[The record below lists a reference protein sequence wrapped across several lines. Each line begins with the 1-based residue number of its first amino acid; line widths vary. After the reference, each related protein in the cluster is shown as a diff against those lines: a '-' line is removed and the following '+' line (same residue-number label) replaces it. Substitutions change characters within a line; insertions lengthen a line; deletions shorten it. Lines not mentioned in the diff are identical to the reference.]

1 MKYDVTV
8 IGAGVV
14 GSLIARALSRYEL
27 KLCLVDKDSDVSMG
41 ASKANSGIVHA
52 GYAAKPGTLKA
63 LLNVKGNEMMDTVA
77 SELGVPFKR
86 IGSLV
91 VGFGDDDLPAL
102 EKLLNDG
109 KANGVP
115 GLKVL
120 DRTEIAAIEP
130 NLSEKASHALYAP
143 TAGIICP
150 YELTIAA
157 AENAV
162 SNGAEIRLGSPVT
175 SIEKIEDGFSV
186 TAGGSTFETTY
197 IINAAGV
204 YSDAIAAMAGD
215 KSIDVSPRKGEYM
228 LLDKS
233 QGGMVNHVIFQTPTK
248 YGKGI
253 LVTPTVDGNLLVGP
267 TATDEDDK
275 DDTSTTS
282 EGLSVVSSKGLK
294 SVPGLNLR
302 EVINSFAGLRSVP
315 SNGDFTVAQSK
326 SVEGLINVAGIES
339 PGLSASPAIA
349 EYTVGVLKEA
359 GAELTPK
366 KSFNPIRK
374 PIPRFS
380 EMTDEEKAAKIK
392 ENPLYGRIICRCES
406 VTEGEIVDAIHRPV
420 GAHNLDA
427 IKRRTRQGMGR
438 CQGGFCIPRVM
449 SILSRELGIS
459 EEEITKCGGD
469 SKMIVGRTK
478 HAD

>member
-52 GYAAKPGTLKA
+52 GYATKPGSLKA
-63 LLNVKGNEMMDTVA
+63 LLNVRGNEMMDKVA

-91 VGFGDDDLPAL
+91 VGFGDEDLPAL
-102 EKLLNDG
+102 EKLLHDG
-109 KANGVP
+109 EANGVP
-115 GLKVL
+115 GLKIL
-120 DRTEIAAIEP
+120 DRAGISEKEP
-130 NLSEKASHALYAP
+130 KLSEKVTCALYAP

-157 AENAV
+157 AENAAA
-162 SNGAEIRLGSPVT
+162 NGADVRLGSPVT
-175 SIEKIEDGFSV
+175 SIKRTGDGFTV
-186 TAGGSTFETTY
+186 TAGKNTFETKY

-215 KSIDVSPRKGEYM
+215 TSLDVFPRKGEYM

-233 QGGMVNHVIFQTPTK
+233 QGTAVNHVIFQTPTK

-267 TATDEDDK
+267 TATDEKDK
-275 DDTSTTS
+275 DDVSTTA
-282 EGLSVVSSKGLK
+282 EGLSVVATKALK

-315 SNGDFTVAQSK
+315 RNGDFTVECSK
-326 SVEGLINVAGIES
+326 TVAGLINVAGIES

-349 EYTVGVLKEA
+349 EYTVGLLKKA
-359 GAELTPK
+359 GAALTPK
-366 KSFNPIRK
+366 KDYDPIRK
-374 PIPRFS
+374 PIPRFA

-392 ENPLYGRIICRCES
+392 ENPLYGRIICRCET

-420 GAHNLDA
+420 GARDLDA

-449 SILSRELGIS
+449 SILSRELGLS

-469 SKMIVGRTK
+469 SKMLVGTTK
-478 HAD
+478 QAD

>member
-120 DRTEIAAIEP
+120 DRAEIAAIEP

-175 SIEKIEDGFSV
+175 SIEKIKGGFSV
-186 TAGGSTFETTY
+186 TAGGSTFETKY

-215 KSIDVSPRKGEYM
+215 KSIDVFPRKGEYM

>member
-186 TAGGSTFETTY
+186 TAGGSTFETKY

-215 KSIDVSPRKGEYM
+215 KSIDVFPRKGEYM